1 VNVSHAAAPAA
12 VIAMVLAGCGG
23 GSGAPTRAAY
33 GRNAS
38 RLCAQLTQQVNE
50 AQGGTP
56 KTTAAIAA
64 YADRVARV
72 LSRGVQSIDNV
83 ERPDGRDGERA
94 KAYVDELR
102 RQVDDDIRPALKDL
116 KAAAQRGDRTGVQAA
131 IRRIRTVDST
141 KLKRLARQAGASGCA
156 S

>member
-1 VNVSHAAAPAA
+1 MRAGSPAA
-12 VIAMVLAGCGG
+12 LIVAVGLAVAGCGG
-23 GSGAPTRAAY
+23 SGGAPTRPEY

-56 KTTAAIAA
+56 KTTAAIVA

-83 ERPDGRDGERA
+83 ERPGGKDGERA

-102 RQVDDDIRPALKDL
+102 RQVDADIRPALSDL
-116 KAAAQRGDRTGVQAA
+116 KAAAMRGDRTGVQAA
-131 IRRIRTVDST
+131 IKRLRSVDST
-141 KLKRLARQAGASGCA
+141 RLKRLARQAGASGCTT
-156 S
+156 